1 MFPNIIRKKRTGLL
15 GRLRDQVEDEAHT
28 AGQGI
33 FFRDCGELRLKRGMD
48 GDEDAAA
55 KMVVVAGRRGRR
67 GVGGEGERREDVE
80 EELGGGRRGGGRRRA
95 AAWIGGRGGDG
106 NAEGISEFC
115 ESVRG
120 EGRLGEGPGVDGDI
134 GLGHETDR
142 KSGEEQGRVRRST
155 SFFPPPSFSRL
166 SFCLSPPPLSL
177 FAMDQHPMQDD
188 SSIPPPTYGFYPTE
202 QDPSSYNM
210 SAYNGHMPYHVVHPN
225 PPQRVFLS
233 FSLTRARDLIVFSFI
248 QASSSS
254 SQTCSQQGCIH
265 TPTFL

>member
-1 MFPNIIRKKRTGLL
+1 MLPNIIRKKRTGFL
-15 GRLRDQVEDEAHT
+15 GRLRDQVEDEAHA

-55 KMVVVAGRRGRR
+55 KMGVVAGRRGRR

-142 KSGEEQGRVRRST
+142 KAEKNKAESGVQQVSSRRLP
-155 SFFPPPSFSRL
+155 FPGSRSASAL
-166 SFCLSPPPLSL
+166 RLSL
-177 FAMDQHPMQDD
+177 FSPWTNIPCKTTLRFHRRHTV
-188 SSIPPPTYGFYPTE
+188 SIQQSRTLPPTTCLRTMDTCPTT
-202 QDPSSYNM
+202 
-210 SAYNGHMPYHVVHPN
+210 
-225 PPQRVFLS
+225 S
-233 FSLTRARDLIVFSFI
+233 F
-248 QASSSS
+248 
-254 SQTCSQQGCIH
+254 
-265 TPTFL
+265 TPTLRNVCFFHSR